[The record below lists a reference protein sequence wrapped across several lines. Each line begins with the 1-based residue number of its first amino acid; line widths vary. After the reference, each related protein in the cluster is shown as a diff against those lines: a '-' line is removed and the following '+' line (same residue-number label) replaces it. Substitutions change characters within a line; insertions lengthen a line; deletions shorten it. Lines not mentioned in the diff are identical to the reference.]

1 MDKKSKI
8 YFLKVFLYVLAFSF
22 VLDKL
27 VFFSLNVISDNVK
40 TGLGIGKL
48 NHYLTFADK
57 SDILIFGSS
66 RANHH
71 VDPIAITN
79 NGYNMGMDGSQI
91 AYAAALIKSLPK
103 EKKQTILLH
112 IGASNFVQKDY
123 DGSDLKALHTKYIR
137 NKKIREEIDKWN
149 QNNTLQKFYWSLSYN
164 GVLMAVLKN
173 YFLPSYNTDK
183 YRGYDPLTVNDGQ
196 REIFQKIL
204 KRETKVECPKNLEIN
219 RIYENQ
225 LKELQSFCSKNN
237 KRLIVFTAPLYED
250 PCKTDN
256 KVLSSFLEENKIRY
270 YDFTDFFKD
279 KNDLKY
285 WKDNSHLSREGAEL
299 FTKEIKKIYNSIQDI
314 NNEISP
320 IQ

>member
-57 SDILIFGSS
+57 SDLLIFGSS

-112 IGASNFVQKDY
+112 IGASNFIQKDY
-123 DGSDLKALHTKYIR
+123 DGSDLKALHTKYNR
-137 NKKIREEIDKWN
+137 NKNIRWEIDRLSQGN
-149 QNNTLQKFYWSLSYN
+149 ILQKYYWSLSYN
-164 GVLMAVLKN
+164 GVVMATLKN
-173 YFLPSYNTDK
+173 YFYPSYSTDE
-183 YRGYDPLTVNDGQ
+183 YRGYDPLTVTDQQ

-204 KRETKVECPKNLEIN
+204 KRETKVECPKNSEIN
-219 RIYENQ
+219 PIYENQ

-237 KRLIVFTAPLYED
+237 KTLIAFTAPIHQDL
-250 PCKTDN
+250 CKADN
-256 KVLSSFLEENKIRY
+256 AMLASFMKKNNIRY
-270 YDFTDFFKD
+270 YDFSDFFKD
-279 KNDLKY
+279 NNNLKY
-285 WKDNSHLSREGAEL
+285 WKDNSHLSKEGAEL
-299 FTKEIKKIYNSIQDI
+299 FTNEIKKIFDLLYN
-314 NNEISP
+314 
-320 IQ
+320 